1 MFRICKKVLNN
12 NIFWMVIGC
21 LVIGLIFLWLF
32 YFRKVKRDE
41 FSGKRNKKGGK
52 GQNEK
57 KVEKKDE
64 KKKDKKKK

>member
-1 MFRICKKVLNN
+1 
-12 NIFWMVIGC
+12 MVVGC

-32 YFRKVKRDE
+32 YFRKVKRDQ

-52 GQNEK
+52 GKNEK